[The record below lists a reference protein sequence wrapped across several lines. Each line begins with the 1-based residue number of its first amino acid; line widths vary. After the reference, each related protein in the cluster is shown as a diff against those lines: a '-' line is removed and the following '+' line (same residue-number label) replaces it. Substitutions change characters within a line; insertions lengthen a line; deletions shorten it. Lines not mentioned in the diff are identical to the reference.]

1 MLTKLAQAIVDTVN
15 AAQAQD
21 PAKLGTSI
29 VDTVNA
35 AQAQDP
41 AKLGTS
47 IVDIVQNGVG
57 IVGKLF
63 GF

>member
-1 MLTKLAQAIVDTVN
+1 MLTKLAQA
-15 AAQAQD
+15 
-21 PAKLGTSI
+21 I

>member
-29 VDTVNA
+29 VD
-35 AQAQDP
+35 
-41 AKLGTS
+41 
-47 IVDIVQNGVG
+47 IVQNG
-57 IVGKLF
+57 
-63 GF
+63 